1 MKEDIPAISV
11 IVPVHNGQE
20 FFKTTLDLLRRQTL
34 SNIELIF
41 VDDCG
46 EDFAFERA
54 EEAAKEDNRVVLI
67 RNHENRGPGYS
78 RNQGIAAARGEYVA
92 FVDCD
97 DVIPLD
103 YFERLYVRAKETGA
117 LIVKGGRADLYED
130 GHVVISSHSNDI
142 KNKLKQG
149 IHLLHSF
156 GWEHTT
162 AIYQRQ
168 HVIKNGAR
176 NADATQDE
184 DTAFIMKCVHN
195 VTPQQFSIVDD
206 LLYYYRKHSASITHQ
221 VDSSYLKE
229 LMKSLVDKLDYIT
242 KQPYND
248 DLGKHAA
255 NQLENRANAR
265 FSRAEHSPYVTLND
279 KVEYLNKLHSVIVEY
294 KAKLPKLSL
303 YGQSAIIAR
312 DNFSAE
318 AYISNKNE
326 VQRSQPLKKAEANP
340 QPPKKVEPGNQSSQ
354 IDAQNAAIKQL
365 QLAIME
371 QRVKRQYLKLRL
383 KLAFSFGKK
392 KKKLKEK
399 VRAHKGYLY
408 ECRYARKE
416 IVRKLSLNF

>member
-1 MKEDIPAISV
+1 MKKDSPAISV
-11 IVPVHNGQE
+11 IVPVHNGHE
-20 FFKTTLDLLRRQTL
+20 YFKTMLDLLRRQTL
-34 SNIELIF
+34 TNIELIF

-54 EEAAKEDNRVVLI
+54 IEAANFDERVVLI

-103 YFERLYVRAKETGA
+103 YFERLYEKAKETGA
-117 LIVKGGRADLYED
+117 LIVKGGRADLYDD
-130 GHVVISSHSNDI
+130 GHVVISSHSSDI
-142 KNKLKQG
+142 QNKLKQG

-176 NADATQDE
+176 NADAMQDE

-195 VTPQQFSIVDD
+195 VTPEQFAIVDD
-206 LLYYYRKHSASITHQ
+206 LLYYYRKHSASITHH
-221 VDSSYLKE
+221 VDSTYLQE
-229 LMKSLVDKLDYIT
+229 SMKSLVDKLDYIVR
-242 KQPYND
+242 QEYNE

-265 FSRAEHSPYVTLND
+265 FSRAEHSPYVTMKD

-318 AYISNKNE
+318 TYIRNKTEMQRNQPLKQSEVNNLAKKKNE
-326 VQRSQPLKKAEANP
+326 VCSQSAQND
-340 QPPKKVEPGNQSSQ
+340 S
-354 IDAQNAAIKQL
+354 QNAAIKQL

-371 QRVKRQYLKLRL
+371 RLVKREYLKLRF
-383 KLAFSFGKK
+383 KLAFSFGRK

-399 VRAHKGYLY
+399 VRVHKGYLY
-408 ECRYARKE
+408 DCRRAKRE
-416 IVRKLSLNF
+416 ITQQLSLNY